1 MKNEI
6 LQYTRDLLRKQLR
19 KSRGL
24 LKNPKITETE
34 KEAVSLGLKLLKEQQ
49 QLLRED
55 LLKDRLVFHEKQTQ
69 SLLEELKSSLRK
81 KLSLQPALIKIQMF
95 EGKQHAE

>member
-6 LQYTRDLLRKQLR
+6 LQYTRDVLRKQLR

-69 SLLEELKSSLRK
+69 KST
-81 KLSLQPALIKIQMF
+81 
-95 EGKQHAE
+95 